1 MNQKCPLNKNKM
13 FFFIFKIR
21 QKPVIFVLPLLIHSM
36 FMYGE
41 DEKKI
46 ILSIIRVKMAGRGN
60 DYDH

>member
-1 MNQKCPLNKNKM
+1 M